1 MSDTLAVPASLAVR
15 NMLGDTLGRDVTV
28 NVGNPLTQKDLPT
41 AAVAIYVDAQNKVAA
56 VLGMDL
62 KLAAFA
68 GAALGLLPVGGAED
82 AIDDKELYPNLA
94 ENVGELCNIL
104 TGLLNK
110 EGGPHIK
117 LDRVVYPGESLP
129 NDAQSQLLALG
140 RRIDLSVEIARYG
153 TGTFSLSLAGF

>member
-41 AAVAIYVDAQNKVAA
+41 ATVAIYVDSYSKVVA

-104 TGLLNK
+104 TGLLNR
-110 EGGPHIK
+110 EGAPHVK
-117 LDRVVYPGESLP
+117 LDRVVYPGESIP
-129 NDAQSQLLALG
+129 NDAQAHLLALG
-140 RRIDLSVEIARYG
+140 RRIDLTVDIQRYG
-153 TGTFSLSLAGF
+153 SGTFSLSLA